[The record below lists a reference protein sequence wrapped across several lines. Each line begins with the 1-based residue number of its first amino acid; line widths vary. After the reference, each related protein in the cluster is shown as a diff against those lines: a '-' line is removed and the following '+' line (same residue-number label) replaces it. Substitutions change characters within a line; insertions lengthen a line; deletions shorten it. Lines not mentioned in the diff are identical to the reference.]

1 MSRSLLLRFY
11 FQLVARRPGSV
22 IPGNQNNDWKGGTG
36 ESTAGLFTIASS
48 DTILA
53 ICLLSRNKFPILVT

>member
-36 ESTAGLFTIASS
+36 ESTAGLFTK
-48 DTILA
+48 LQRYYFGN
-53 ICLLSRNKFPILVT
+53 LPVV